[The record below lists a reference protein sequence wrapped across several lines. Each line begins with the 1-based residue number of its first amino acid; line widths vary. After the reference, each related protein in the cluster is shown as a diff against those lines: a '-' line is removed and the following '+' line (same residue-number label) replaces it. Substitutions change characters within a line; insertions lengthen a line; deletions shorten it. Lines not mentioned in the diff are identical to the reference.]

1 LELDRDYPPG
11 SRAAPVPCP
20 WPKSFPHQTEVAV
33 RAAADLRFPTF
44 VSFLHLSPLAPEVL
58 HRGYERAR
66 RCWRAHR
73 APRHR
78 MCARRRPARL
88 VLRPGRSF
96 FGAKRP
102 PKWTVPSWLP
112 CRVGS
117 AAGRRSKS
125 SSGCVT
131 EGSTCGVHSVV
142 PFGLSSARPRSLSRT
157 PSEDRARAVV
167 ERSPAF
173 LPHYVI

>member
-1 LELDRDYPPG
+1 VAMSGRAGAGGRIALHATVCVRVEDLLGWFSGRAGRFSERRD
-11 SRAAPVPCP
+11 
-20 WPKSFPHQTEVAV
+20 
-33 RAAADLRFPTF
+33 
-44 VSFLHLSPLAPEVL
+44 
-58 HRGYERAR
+58 
-66 RCWRAHR
+66 
-73 APRHR
+73 
-78 MCARRRPARL
+78 
-88 VLRPGRSF
+88 
-96 FGAKRP
+96 P

-131 EGSTCGVHSVV
+131 EGSACGVHSVV